1 MLVRIL
7 NGRSW
12 IRQPHIKESKKMRQ
26 GNLKKRCQRT
36 IGFEIKDFQP
46 TWAMNPAATIYSGY
60 IYIE

>member
-1 MLVRIL
+1 
-7 NGRSW
+7 
-12 IRQPHIKESKKMRQ
+12 MRY

-46 TWAMNPAATIYSGY
+46 TWAMNPATTIYSGY